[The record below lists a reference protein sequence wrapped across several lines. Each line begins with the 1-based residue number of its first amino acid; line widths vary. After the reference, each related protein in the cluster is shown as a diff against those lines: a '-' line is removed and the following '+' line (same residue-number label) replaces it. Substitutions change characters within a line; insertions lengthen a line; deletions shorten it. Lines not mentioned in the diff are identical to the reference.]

1 MPDHDIDDFLGSLL
15 PEELCYISTPEQ
27 KWSTTP
33 CMVGPVK
40 DELGDLLV
48 DELDDWGRVLP
59 PSQTTDTVAKF
70 EPEVS
75 SSADPLRGLRGK
87 TFPAFS
93 VSHQRAIQ
101 EFLQE
106 SLQWP
111 ASQITKLTKQCTSR
125 R

>member
-15 PEELCYISTPEQ
+15 PEELCYIST
-27 KWSTTP
+27 
-33 CMVGPVK
+33 
-40 DELGDLLV
+40 DELGGLLV

-111 ASQITKLTKQCTSR
+111 ASQITKLTKQRTSR